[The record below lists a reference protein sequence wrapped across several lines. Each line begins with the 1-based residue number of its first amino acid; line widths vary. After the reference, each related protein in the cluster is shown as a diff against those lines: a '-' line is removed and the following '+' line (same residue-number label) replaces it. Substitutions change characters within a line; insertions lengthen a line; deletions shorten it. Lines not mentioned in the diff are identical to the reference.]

1 MLLLLSNDDGIRAPG
16 IRALKNS
23 LMGLGDI
30 RVVAPFTEQSAKSH
44 SLTMREPVA
53 VERVR
58 EGEWAVHGTPA
69 DSVYVG
75 LHRVCESRPD
85 WVVSG
90 INRGGNLCSDVHYS
104 GTVAAAREGALHD
117 VPSVAVS
124 LYCQD
129 ATPVE
134 AHHWT
139 TAERITRKLI
149 ETLSGRDLVQGLLLN
164 VNVPD
169 VPYGA
174 LKGVRVC
181 PLGRRFYATKAIEGV
196 DNEGRT
202 TYLIGGPHERFDD
215 RPGTDGVLAA
225 AGWVTVTPLPLLA
238 THTDQLRALADW
250 LDET

>member
-1 MLLLLSNDDGIRAPG
+1 MLLLLSNDDGIQAPG
-16 IRALKNS
+16 FFSLKRS
-23 LMGLGDI
+23 LAGLGELLA
-30 RVVAPFTEQSAKSH
+30 VAPFTEQSAKSH

-53 VERVR
+53 VEAVG

-69 DSVYVG
+69 DCVYLG
-75 LHRVCESRPD
+75 LHRFCEQKPD

-117 VPSVAVS
+117 VPSVAIS
-124 LYCQD
+124 LCCED
-129 ATPVE
+129 NRSVDE
-134 AHHWT
+134 HHWA
-139 TAERITRKLI
+139 TAERVTRKLLQD
-149 ETLSGRDLVQGLLLN
+149 LSRRDVPAGLLLN

-169 VPYGA
+169 LPFES
-174 LKGVRVC
+174 LRGVRVC
-181 PLGRRFYATKAIEGV
+181 PLGRRHYAPKAV
-196 DNEGRT
+196 EGRDVEGRMT
-202 TYLIGGPHERFDD
+202 FSIGGPHERFEA

-238 THTDQLRALADW
+238 TDEAQLHALADW